1 MSYAGQ
7 RARQDI
13 QAFLPEEYRI
23 LPGLD
28 QMVYAISGFCA
39 GVSVA

>member
-7 RARQDI
+7 RAWRDI
-13 QAFLPEEYRI
+13 QALLPEQYRI

-28 QMVYAISGFCA
+28 QVVYAISGFCA